1 MKFLNK
7 KNIDSQNMVNSS
19 ELQSNMTQVTM
30 VSDEIFHYS
39 KVVLQLLILMGFGFF
54 AYYITMI
61 LIAFFMTPHI
71 RDKAR
76 YVLFV
81 YMLLNDALFLI
92 LAYFMFLGYEIEL
105 YIYVPI
111 CYILYFLSS
120 MAFRIT
126 PYILAAMAIEQYV
139 AICHPLRHVELCTTF
154 RAHVVF
160 TMICSFSTIPF
171 VVELYLMLSSMT
183 NIFSLYIICMHQ
195 LLVVNPIQDV
205 IKSFSMILCFSSVG
219 VVILFTYVKIMLV
232 ARRLSSQSSS
242 ASKAGKTVMLHAFQL
257 ILSMSSLLSTLTEY
271 LPVTQNKV
279 ISSLSFYIF
288 TCIPRFISPVIY
300 GTRDETLKKYMKKSL
315 PKFFQSLLGKN

>member
-1 MKFLNK
+1 
-7 KNIDSQNMVNSS
+7 MVNSS
-19 ELQSNMTQVTM
+19 ALQSNMTQVAM
-30 VSDEIFHYS
+30 VSNELSYYS
-39 KVVLQLLILMGFGFF
+39 KVVLQLLILVGFGFF

-81 YMLLNDALFLI
+81 YMLLNDALFLL
-92 LAYFMFLGYEIEL
+92 LAYFLFLGYEIQI
-105 YIYVPI
+105 YIYVPL
-111 CYILYFLSS
+111 CYILYTISA

-126 PYILAAMAIEQYV
+126 PYILATMALEQYV

-160 TMICSFSTIPF
+160 TMICSIMTIPY

-183 NIFSLYIICMHQ
+183 NIFNLYIVCMHQ

-205 IKSFSMILCFSSVG
+205 IKTLNLILCFSSVG

-257 ILSMSSLLSTLTEY
+257 ILCMSSVLSTIIEFLRIA
-271 LPVTQNKV
+271 QNES
-279 ISSLSFYIF
+279 ISLLSFYIF